1 MKQTLHPTFLK
12 KIPLLATA
20 VFMLLVGCSSEK
32 EKNDRSDRQTSDLIT
47 DVEPT
52 ERDFAEIKQSG
63 VLRMITYYSSNTYFL
78 NQGIEVGFEYELVQ
92 EFARENNLA
101 LEVVIVGDENPFELL
116 NLGEGDV
123 IAANYTVTSERKK
136 VANFT
141 RPYNIVDQ
149 IVVYS
154 ADVGS
159 PPQTIEELAKSGIPI
174 SVRRNSSY
182 HYRLQNLIE
191 NGYEIEIDIIEES
204 FETEASLVQ
213 VANGN
218 FLATV
223 ADDNMFDAANRYM
236 QGLLPGPIIAES
248 DTIAWAVRQNSTD
261 LENKMNQFL
270 YKHFRF
276 SEDRD
281 TPRRSTF
288 LNVLRKKYFEGSRQM
303 ANYYNP
309 DWNYQSL
316 GIISPYDEIV
326 KSVSDS
332 LGLDWLMLTAMIAQ
346 ESSFNPDSKSWAGA
360 VGLMQV
366 LPRFVETPYEEL
378 YDPVKNIQEGAKII
392 KDHLDHYAYM
402 DSTSRWAFSLAT
414 YNVGLGH
421 MADARRL
428 AIDRNKN
435 PNEWEHVSDS
445 LIRLMQRRY
454 YQDARYGFARGIE
467 PVKYVEEIMNRYR
480 TYQAVIALAEQQ
492 QQSGFTNSIIPGF
505 IRRQ

>member
-1 MKQTLHPTFLK
+1 MKETLHPTYLK
-12 KIPLLATA
+12 QLLIVAVTA
-20 VFMLLVGCSSEK
+20 MMIAGCSSDDEDK
-32 EKNDRSDRQTSDLIT
+32 DRDREDSSDLIT
-47 DVEPT
+47 NVKPV

-78 NQGIEVGFEYELVQ
+78 NQGIEVGFEYELIK

-123 IAANYTVTSERKK
+123 IAANYTITSERKK
-136 VANFT
+136 VATFT

-149 IVVYS
+149 LVVYS
-154 ADVGS
+154 ADVGN
-159 PPQTIEELAKSGIPI
+159 PPQTIEQMAESGIPI

-182 HYRLQNLIE
+182 HYRLQNLIKE
-191 NGYEIEIDIIEES
+191 GYDIELDLIEEN

-218 FLATV
+218 FMATV

-236 QGLLPGPIIAES
+236 QGLLPGPVIAKS
-248 DTIAWAVRQNSTD
+248 DTIAWAVRQNATD
-261 LENKMNQFL
+261 LESKMNQFL

-276 SEDRD
+276 SDDRD
-281 TPRRSTF
+281 NPRRSTF

-332 LGLDWLMLTAMIAQ
+332 LGLDWLMVTAMIAQ
-346 ESSFNPDSKSWAGA
+346 ESSFNPESKSWAGA

-366 LPRFVETPYEEL
+366 LPRFVETSYEEL
-378 YDPVKNIQEGAKII
+378 YDPVKNIQVGAQII
-392 KDHLDHYAYM
+392 KEHLDHYAYM
-402 DSTSRWAFSLAT
+402 DSTNQWSFALAT
-414 YNVGLGH
+414 YNVGQGH

-428 AIDRNKN
+428 AIDRNRD
-435 PNEWEHVSDS
+435 PNEWEYVSDS

-480 TYQAVIALAEQQ
+480 TYQAVMALAEQQ
-492 QQSGFTNSIIPGF
+492 QQSGFTNTLIPGF

>member
-1 MKQTLHPTFLK
+1 MKKILHPTYLK
-12 KIPLLATA
+12 NLTLVAIIAMMTA
-20 VFMLLVGCSSEK
+20 AGCSSGKEEK
-32 EKNDRSDRQTSDLIT
+32 DRNRENSSDLIT
-47 DVEPT
+47 NVEPV

-78 NQGIEVGFEYELVQ
+78 NQGIEVGFEYELIK

-123 IAANYTVTSERKK
+123 IAANYTITSERKK

-154 ADVGS
+154 ADIGN
-159 PPQTIEELAKSGIPI
+159 PPETIEELAESDIPI

-191 NGYEIEIDIIEES
+191 EGYDIELDLIEEN

-213 VANGN
+213 VANGT
-218 FLATV
+218 FMATV
-223 ADDNMFDAANRYM
+223 ADDNMYDAANRYV

-248 DTIAWAVRQNSTD
+248 DTIAWAVRKNATD
-261 LENKMNQFL
+261 LESKMNQFL
-270 YKHFRF
+270 RKHFRF

-281 TPRRSTF
+281 EPRRSTF

-316 GIISPYDEIV
+316 GIISPYDEVV

-378 YDPVKNIQEGAKII
+378 YDPVKNIQEGARII
-392 KDHLDHYAYM
+392 KEHLDHYAYM
-402 DSTSRWAFSLAT
+402 DSTNQWAFALAT
-414 YNVGLGH
+414 YNVGQGH

-428 AIDRNKN
+428 AIDGNKN
-435 PNEWEHVSDS
+435 PNEWEFVSDS

>member
-1 MKQTLHPTFLK
+1 MIKTLHPTSLMS
-12 KIPLLATA
+12 L
-20 VFMLLVGCSSEK
+20 LLVIIAISLLTAGCSPDDGSSSE
-32 EKNDRSDRQTSDLIT
+32 EREEESGLIT
-47 DVEPT
+47 DAEPI
-52 ERDFAEIKQSG
+52 ERDFADIKRSG

-78 NQGIEVGFEYELVQ
+78 NQGIEVGFEYEMIK

-123 IAANYTVTSERKK
+123 IAANYTITSERQK

-149 IVVYS
+149 LVVYS
-154 ADVGS
+154 ADIGD
-159 PPQTIEELAKSGIPI
+159 PPQTIRELAESGIPI

-191 NGYEIEIDIIEES
+191 EGYDIEIDLIEES

-218 FLATV
+218 FQATV

-236 QGLLPGPIIAES
+236 QGLVPGPVIAES
-248 DTIAWAVRQNSTD
+248 DTIAWAIRKNATD
-261 LENKMNQFL
+261 LESKMNRFL

-276 SEDRD
+276 SEDREA
-281 TPRRSTF
+281 PRRSTF
-288 LNVLRKKYFEGSRQM
+288 LNVLRKKYFESSRQM

-326 KSVSDS
+326 KSVADS
-332 LGLDWLMLTAMIAQ
+332 LDLDWLMLTAMIAQ

-366 LPRFVETPYEEL
+366 LPRFVETPYEDL
-378 YDPVKNIQEGAKII
+378 YDPVKNIQEGARII
-392 KDHLDHYAYM
+392 KEHLDHYAYL
-402 DSTSRWAFSLAT
+402 DSTNRWAFSLAT

-428 AIDRNKN
+428 TIDRNKN
-435 PNEWEHVSDS
+435 PNEWEYVSES
-445 LIRLMQRRY
+445 LLRLMQRRY

-492 QQSGFTNSIIPGF
+492 QQAGFSNSLIPGF